1 MKRNGKYRFSLQ
13 FGAETEEQIRVGELL
28 ERFGN
33 KKSTVIISAIT
44 EYIERHPEGDMA
56 KNFSRSNAIQGIRRD
71 ELEEIIREIIND
83 STASA
88 DAMVTE
94 EGRETLQ
101 GEIMNS
107 DIEAML
113 GNLELFQ

>member
-1 MKRNGKYRFSLQ
+1 MR
-13 FGAETEEQIRVGELL
+13 I
-28 ERFGN
+28 
-33 KKSTVIISAIT
+33 TVVNA
-44 EYIERHPEGDMA
+44 HMA
-56 KNFSRSNAIQGIRRD
+56 KNFSRSNAIQVIRRD

>member
-1 MKRNGKYRFSLQ
+1 
-13 FGAETEEQIRVGELL
+13 
-28 ERFGN
+28 
-33 KKSTVIISAIT
+33 
-44 EYIERHPEGDMA
+44 MA
-56 KNFSRSNAIQGIRRD
+56 KNFSRSNAIQVIRRD

-113 GNLELFQ
+113 GNLELFQLYFLDFSIFNHLSVMVSRFVVIS

>member
-1 MKRNGKYRFSLQ
+1 M
-13 FGAETEEQIRVGELL
+13 
-28 ERFGN
+28 
-33 KKSTVIISAIT
+33 
-44 EYIERHPEGDMA
+44 
-56 KNFSRSNAIQGIRRD
+56 AIQVIRRD

-94 EGRETLQ
+94 ERRETLQ

-113 GNLELFQ
+113 GNLELFQLYFLDFSIFNHLSVMVSRFVVIS